1 MKRLVLP
8 ALLALAS
15 TGCSH
20 APVPAATAPKHDE
33 AGKCELVQALMRERV
48 PQRLLGD
55 MTEEGQS
62 TPAQVLVFV
71 RQPDEAVLER
81 FFAGDPACAGPG
93 FKVVRDI
100 TRETLVLFLQPQG
113 EGYVY
118 DAQRAG
124 PDRMSLGGE
133 AKGAVQKREGV
144 WAASSI

>member
-15 TGCSH
+15 PGCSH
-20 APVPAATAPKHDE
+20 APAPLAPVQDE
-33 AGKCELVQALMRERV
+33 AGKCDLVQALMREQL

-55 MTEEGQS
+55 MTEEGHS

-81 FFAGDPACAGPG
+81 FFTGDPACGGPD

-118 DAQRAG
+118 DAQRAA

-133 AKGAVQKREGV
+133 AKGAVRKREGV